1 MPTWNTLTLESP
13 EPGIAVLTLNRPEA
27 LNAITYEMIE
37 EFHEALTHLEG
48 DLATRVLI
56 LTGAGRGFCAGTDL
70 KAGSDSGGA
79 SGSDSADNE
88 APEKSPSRAV
98 DVSALYRR
106 QRRLA
111 DLVLHMRKI
120 PQPIVAAVNGPAAGG
135 GFSFSMAADIRVAS
149 ESAKFIVSFINVGLS
164 AGDVGSSYFLPR
176 LVGLSRASDL
186 MLTGRPMDAAEA
198 ERCGYVSKVVP
209 EGETLPAALEIA
221 RVLLTKGPFG
231 LRMTKELLNHTLEA
245 SSLEAQLYMENR
257 TQSLAVTGGDF
268 QIAIDAFRRGVPP
281 EYPPEKS

>member
-1 MPTWNTLTLESP
+1 MPAWNTVTLESP
-13 EPGIAVLTLNRPEA
+13 EPGIAVLTLNRPKA

-37 EFHEALTHLEG
+37 DFHAALTHLES
-48 DLATRVLI
+48 DLATRVVI

-70 KAGSDSGGA
+70 KAGRESGGA
-79 SGSDSADNE
+79 GGGE
-88 APEKSPSRAV
+88 SPSTSDRRGV
-98 DVSALYRR
+98 DVSRIYRG

-120 PQPIVAAVNGPAAGG
+120 PQPIIAAVNGAAAGG

-149 ESAKFIVSFINVGLS
+149 ESAKFIVSFINVGVS

-176 LVGLSRASDL
+176 LIGLSRASDL
-186 MLTGRPMDAAEA
+186 MYTGRPMDAGEA
-198 ERCGYVSKVVP
+198 ERCGYVSRVVP
-209 EGETLPAALEIA
+209 DGQAVPAALEIA
-221 RVLLTKGPFG
+221 RVLLAKGPFG
-231 LRMTKELLNHTLEA
+231 LRMTKEILNHALEA

-268 QIAIDAFRRGVPP
+268 QIAIDAFREGRPP
-281 EYPPEKS
+281 VYPPEKA

>member
-1 MPTWNTLTLESP
+1 MSRWNTIMLESP
-13 EPGIAVLTLNRPEA
+13 EAGIAVLTLNRPKA

-37 EFHEALTHLEG
+37 EFHEALTALEA
-48 DLATRVLI
+48 DTAARVVI

-70 KAGSDSGGA
+70 KAGRGEGGA
-79 SGSDSADNE
+79 E
-88 APEKSPSRAV
+88 ATTPSRGV
-98 DVSALYRR
+98 DVANIYRR

-120 PQPIVAAVNGPAAGG
+120 PQPIIAAVNGPAAGG

-176 LVGLSRASDL
+176 LIGLSRASDL
-186 MLTGRPMDAAEA
+186 MLTGRAMDAAEA
-198 ERCGYVSKVVP
+198 ERCGYVSRVVP
-209 EGETLPAALEIA
+209 DGQALGAATEIA
-221 RVLLTKGPFG
+221 RVLLTKSPFG

-245 SSLEAQLYMENR
+245 SGLEAQLYMENR

-268 QIAIDAFRRGVPP
+268 QAAIEAFREGRSPRFPP
-281 EYPPEKS
+281 ESA

>member
-1 MPTWNTLTLESP
+1 MPDWNTLRLESP
-13 EPGIAVLTLNRPEA
+13 EPGIALLTLNRPEA
-27 LNAITYEMIE
+27 LNAITHEMIE
-37 EFHEALTHLEG
+37 EFHAALSHLEE
-48 DLATRVLI
+48 DRATRVVI

-70 KAGSDSGGA
+70 KAGAESGGA
-79 SGSDSADNE
+79 SGGDSPKRTDSGPASSS
-88 APEKSPSRAV
+88 KGH
-98 DVSALYRR
+98 DVSGIYRR

-149 ESAKFIVSFINVGLS
+149 ETAKFIVSFINVGLS

-176 LVGLSRASDL
+176 LIGLSRASEL
-186 MLTGRPMDAAEA
+186 MLTGRAMDAAEA
-198 ERCGYVSKVVP
+198 ERCGYVSKVVRD
-209 EGETLPAALEIA
+209 GEVVAAALEIA
-221 RVLLTKGPFG
+221 RVLLGKGPFG
-231 LRMTKELLNHTLEA
+231 LRMTKEILNHTLEA

-268 QIAIDAFRRGVPP
+268 QVAIDAFREGKPP
-281 EYPPEKS
+281 AYPSEK

>member
-1 MPTWNTLTLESP
+1 MPDWNTLTLESP
-13 EPGIAVLTLNRPEA
+13 QPGIAVLTLNRPKA

-37 EFHEALTHLEG
+37 EFHAALTHLES
-48 DLATRVLI
+48 DPATRVVI

-70 KAGSDSGGA
+70 KAGTDSGGA
-79 SGSDSADNE
+79 SGADPSGASA
-88 APEKSPSRAV
+88 PTV
-98 DVSALYRR
+98 DVSRLYRR

-120 PQPIVAAVNGPAAGG
+120 PQPIIAAVNGPAAGG
-135 GFSFSMAADIRVAS
+135 GFSFSMAADIRIATK
-149 ESAKFIVSFINVGLS
+149 SAKFIVSFINVGLS

-176 LVGLSRASDL
+176 LIGLSRASDL

-198 ERCGYVSKVVP
+198 ERCGYVSRVVP
-209 EGETLPAALEIA
+209 DGEALPAAMEIA
-221 RVLLTKGPFG
+221 RTLLAKGPFG

-245 SSLEAQLYMENR
+245 SGLEAQLYMENR

-268 QIAIDAFRRGVPP
+268 QIAIEAFREGRPP
-281 EYPPEKS
+281 VYPPEE